1 MLKAWLGAS
10 SDLCVVGDPRQA
22 IYSWNGADATYI
34 NDFDQHFPGAA
45 NVELRNNYRSTPQ
58 VMAVAQAVLQGAST
72 LAATIA
78 TKAGGP
84 LPHIRSYENDTDE
97 ARGIARAVRDA
108 HDPGK
113 RWADQAVLVRT
124 NGQIPV
130 IEDALRK
137 AKIPFRTRGGG
148 LLRLPDARSII
159 RGLERSPRPLAA
171 SISDLSAPPDD
182 DDYSADEPEAPD
194 TRRVIVETIVR
205 LATEYL
211 SIDPSATGSAF
222 STWLQTTT
230 GGDDVD
236 DKTDAIDIATFHAA
250 KGLEWAVVHIAGLE
264 QGLVPISYAR
274 TPDAQAEEQR
284 LFYVAVTRAEHTV
297 HCSYSKERQFGARTS
312 SRNPSPYLQLVQD
325 ALDRLTNTVRPVDQR
340 QHAAAQR
347 KKLGATTVPK
357 AANNDPLFVAL
368 KSWRSTA
375 SRAANVPA
383 YVVFN
388 DATLEAIASTKPKT
402 RAALGRVPGIG
413 PVKLDRYADALLRIV
428 GEAVR

>member
-1 MLKAWLGAS
+1 
-10 SDLCVVGDPRQA
+10 
-22 IYSWNGADATYI
+22 
-34 NDFDQHFPGAA
+34 
-45 NVELRNNYRSTPQ
+45 
-58 VMAVAQAVLQGAST
+58 
-72 LAATIA
+72 
-78 TKAGGP
+78 
-84 LPHIRSYENDTDE
+84 
-97 ARGIARAVRDA
+97 
-108 HDPGK
+108 
-113 RWADQAVLVRT
+113 
-124 NGQIPV
+124 
-130 IEDALRK
+130 
-137 AKIPFRTRGGG
+137 
-148 LLRLPDARSII
+148 LPDARSII

-171 SISDLSAPPDD
+171 SISDLSAAPEDD
-182 DDYSADEPEAPD
+182 EYSADEPEAPD
-194 TRRVIVETIVR
+194 THRVIVETIVR
-205 LATEYL
+205 LAYEYL

-250 KGLEWAVVHIAGLE
+250 KGLEWAIVHIAGLE

-297 HCSYSKERQFGARTS
+297 QCSWSKERQFGARTS

-325 ALDRLTNTVRPVDQR
+325 ALDVLTNTVRPVDQR

-347 KKLGATTVPK
+347 KRLGTAGPK
-357 AANNDPLFVAL
+357 AANTDPLFVAL

-413 PVKLDRYADALLRIV
+413 PVKLDRYAEALLRIV
-428 GEAVR
+428 KETAS